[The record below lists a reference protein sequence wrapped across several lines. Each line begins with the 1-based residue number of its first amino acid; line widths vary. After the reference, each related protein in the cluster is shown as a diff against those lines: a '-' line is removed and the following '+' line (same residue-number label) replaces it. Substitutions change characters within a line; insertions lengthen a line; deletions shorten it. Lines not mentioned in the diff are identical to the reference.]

1 LVNQKYWKFFTG
13 YGNICTTKEG
23 QAVEQRLITLS
34 ISEIKSSPDNP
45 RKNYD
50 ESDLMRLADSIK
62 RNGLLQ
68 PVVVRKTEKGYILIA
83 GGRRLSALQI
93 LGEKTV
99 SCLVQ
104 KSTNLS
110 AAVLSIIENIQR
122 KDLNP
127 FEEAEAID
135 KLINGYHMSQ
145 NQVAER
151 LGIAP
156 STLCNKL
163 RLLNLS
169 EQIRDILERNNLTE
183 RHARALLSLPREK
196 QGIVLSKIIEKRLNV
211 ADTERLCESLQKP
224 EKTAVK
230 VQSAPKKIAVVTDFK
245 IFTNSFLKMVDTM
258 RKSGIN
264 AKTAKTET
272 DDFIEYTVRIAKSG

>member
-1 LVNQKYWKFFTG
+1 M
-13 YGNICTTKEG
+13 
-23 QAVEQRLITLS
+23 EQRLITLS

-68 PVVVRKTEKGYILIA
+68 PVVVRKTDKGYILIA